1 MDDNLLA
8 TPATRPTFS
17 PRQIAAFY
25 FKPCLGEEGEATGYY
40 ACKTCAKR
48 RKHAPKS
55 GYSNLVSHVRTAHP
69 NYESDMRDASVAAT
83 GTLLPWVTQKA
94 SNRYAWLRWVVT
106 GNLPLSFC
114 ESKETRQ
121 YTKLNPMSVETLT
134 ATMEAVT
141 KAVEKKL
148 GASMPEHFGLIL
160 VGWTHKTE
168 HYMAVYGCFETASS
182 PQYPLLSLGPVM
194 DEPDDHL
201 SADGHLTAIKRFLPF
216 FGKSISGCLFL
227 VVDNCTVN
235 KRLANLL
242 GVPLIGCASHR
253 LNLAV
258 RDYLE
263 PHDNILEKVQ
273 QLMRKL
279 RTLKQAAKLRAK
291 TPLVAVLRQDT
302 RWSSTFAML
311 KRYCKLS
318 ECISADDE
326 ELADLLLS
334 RGDHRKLDALLA
346 SLQDVASV
354 SKHLQSDGLTLLDA
368 RVLFDEL
375 IKSHPS
381 FTKYLAA
388 DADIVHSTVFEQAV
402 VKVLDDQASLLT
414 DGEVSA
420 LDPFKRTQAAG
431 GGTERAPADKEG
443 FAVRTLKRRKTAD
456 APATYV
462 LLEGIPPTSNIV
474 ERLFSVA
481 RAVLRHERHRISPM
495 MLEMILFLK
504 INSSRWDVATVEQCL

>member
-8 TPATRPTFS
+8 TPAPRPTFS

-25 FKPCLGEEGEATGYY
+25 FKPCLDEGGEATGYY

-48 RKHAPKS
+48 RKHALKS
-55 GYSNLVSHVRTAHP
+55 GYSNLVSHVRAAHP
-69 NYESDMRDASVAAT
+69 NDESDMRDASVAAT
-83 GTLLPWVTQKA
+83 GTLLPWVTQKD

-114 ESKETRQ
+114 EFKETRQ

-160 VGWTHKTE
+160 DGWTHKTE
-168 HYMAVYGCFETASS
+168 HYMAVYGCFETASG
-182 PQYPLLSLGPVM
+182 PQYLLLSLAPVM

-216 FGKSISGCLFL
+216 FW
-227 VVDNCTVN
+227 
-235 KRLANLL
+235 
-242 GVPLIGCASHR
+242 
-253 LNLAV
+253 LNLTV

-291 TPLVAVLRQDT
+291 TSLVAVLRQDT

-311 KRYCKLS
+311 KRCCKLR

-326 ELADLLLS
+326 ELADLLPS

-462 LLEGIPPTSNIV
+462 LLEAIPPTSNIV